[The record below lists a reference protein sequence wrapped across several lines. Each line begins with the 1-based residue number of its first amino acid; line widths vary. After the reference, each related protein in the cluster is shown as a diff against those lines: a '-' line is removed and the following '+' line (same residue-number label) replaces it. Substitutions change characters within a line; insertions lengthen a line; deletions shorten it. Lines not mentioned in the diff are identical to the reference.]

1 MGQNVCCMRQP
12 PSSENEPKEA
22 SPYDSNFSTPAS
34 SISSMKTDKE
44 KMHLI
49 RPATNSTL
57 GECLMMA
64 SPPQVNIGGAPS
76 PSGDQRQVMQML
88 YQKFQ
93 PSSPDVQTDFLTP
106 RISFSSDKLGLLG
119 KIDEEED
126 EGSCG
131 GSVSPRTPS
140 GKMKKRVS
148 FKLPEAADIIIFYS
162 PKETLEEF

>member
-1 MGQNVCCMRQP
+1 MRQP

-22 SPYDSNFSTPAS
+22 TPSDSNFSTPAS

-49 RPATNSTL
+49 RPATKSTL

-64 SPPQVNIGGAPS
+64 SPQVNIGGAPS
-76 PSGDQRQVMQML
+76 PSGDQLQVTQML

-93 PSSPDVQTDFLTP
+93 PSSPDVQTDFFTP

-119 KIDEEED
+119 KIDEEDD

-131 GSVSPRTPS
+131 GSISPRTHS

-162 PKETLEEF
+162 PKETFEEY